1 MPVNVAENIER
12 ITASKVKIQGDITSL
27 EEQIKFAKE
36 ELLRMDGCLICFNGF
51 QEAGIVNI
59 VDENQHSV
67 DKNQP
72 YLDQVNDNQ
81 TQCNQV
87 NDNQTQ
93 CNQVNDNQAQCI
105 QVKDVHSHHHE
116 ANDTLGALYSKY
128 RTM

>member
-59 VDENQHSV
+59 VDENQHIV

-72 YLDQVNDNQ
+72 YLD
-81 TQCNQV
+81 QV